1 MDKVHIT
8 ARDVFGKHVPNIN
21 ATIEEK
27 RAGGSVHYLANVT
40 APGFLPGRAVLN
52 FDLEAELLMLMDP
65 DQRRW
70 PDLED
75 AGRQLI
81 GLVLRHTYVAG
92 ADVLGYTIG
101 IVHVQPD
108 RVYYVVR
115 DQLLEDLERSAAFE
129 TANSDM
135 HEPPDGFD
143 WGEPLS
149 SYKGRNKK
157 AAPQLTMWR
166 GNVAGVTGLEPA
178 KRVILEAPKA
188 SATPWT
194 LSSSTRSPANRTRAS
209 WRSSSPTTAASRYLG
224 ERDARERQRH
234 PHPRHV

>member
-1 MDKVHIT
+1 MTLAMDKVHIT

-27 RAGGSVHYLANVT
+27 RAGGSVHYLATVT

-92 ADVLGYTIG
+92 ADVLGYVLG

-135 HEPPDGFD
+135 HEPPEGFD
-143 WGEPLS
+143 WGEPLA

-178 KRVILEAPKA
+178 KRVILEADVDLSKGVRHALDALIIHPLTGQPDPRILA
-188 SATPWT
+188 QLVTYYRGLPLPW
-194 LSSSTRSPANRTRAS
+194 RA
-209 WRSSSPTTAASRYLG
+209 
-224 ERDARERQRH
+224 
-234 PHPRHV
+234 